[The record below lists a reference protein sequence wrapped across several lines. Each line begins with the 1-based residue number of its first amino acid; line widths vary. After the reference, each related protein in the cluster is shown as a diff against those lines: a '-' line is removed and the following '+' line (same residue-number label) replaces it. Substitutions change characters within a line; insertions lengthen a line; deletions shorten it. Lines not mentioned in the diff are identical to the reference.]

1 MNPTAR
7 RFCKQHL
14 QMALAAYA
22 AGDNVTGDHHM
33 DCARTFAS
41 PIGNLIALTYN

>member
-14 QMALAAYA
+14 QMALTAYM
-22 AGDNVTGDHHM
+22 AGDNAAGDHHM
-33 DCARTFAS
+33 HCARTYAS
-41 PIGNLIALTYN
+41 PIGNLIAQTYN